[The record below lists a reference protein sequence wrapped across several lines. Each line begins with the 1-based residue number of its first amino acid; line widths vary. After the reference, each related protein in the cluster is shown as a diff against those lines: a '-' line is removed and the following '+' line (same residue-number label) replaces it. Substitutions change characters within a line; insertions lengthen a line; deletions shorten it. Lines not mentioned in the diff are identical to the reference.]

1 MRKDL
6 FTKEEIAQGFQQYA
20 RKERTIGISEA
31 KNDEDFTKQ
40 LYKAFNEFLGGLE

>member
-20 RKERTIGISEA
+20 RKERTIGITEA
-31 KNDEDFTKQ
+31 TQDEELTKQ
-40 LYKAFNEFLGGLE
+40 LYKSFGEFLEGLE

>member
-20 RKERTIGISEA
+20 RKDNTIGITEA
-31 KNDEDFTKQ
+31 KNDEDATKQ
-40 LYKAFNEFLGGLE
+40 LYKAFNEFLGGLK

>member
-20 RKERTIGISEA
+20 RKDNTIGITEA
-31 KNDEDFTKQ
+31 TQDEDFTKQ
-40 LYKAFNEFLGGLE
+40 LYKAFDEFLEGLE